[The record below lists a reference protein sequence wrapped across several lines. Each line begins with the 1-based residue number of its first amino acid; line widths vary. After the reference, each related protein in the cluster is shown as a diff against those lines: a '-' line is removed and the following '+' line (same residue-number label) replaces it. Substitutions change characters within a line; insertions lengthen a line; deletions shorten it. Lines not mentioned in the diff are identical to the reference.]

1 MMSVGWVRLALNS
14 SSSSWPS
21 CLCLPLTTVGRLLEK
36 WWLATLRDNFKVHN
50 FLCLLRGFYSINK
63 NIVFLFTA
71 SPEVGLWAWSRQCTL
86 STCSGCLTLSNP
98 FCRQEFS
105 LSWLVSVAVGLSCC
119 VFNWS
124 FRFLTVHCLVGGN
137 FFVTRSFVTFLCNR
151 GFSSISFFKVSYF
164 MCVHECHS
172 VRESENSCGVGSP
185 PRGPWGLN
193 SGG

>member
-1 MMSVGWVRLALNS
+1 MLRYLVLWRLKEFCVYYMISVGWVRLALNS

-21 CLCLPLTTVGRLLEK
+21 CLRLPLTTVGRLLEK

-98 FCRQEFS
+98 FVGRSS
-105 LSWLVSVAVGLSCC
+105 LSHGWSQLLLVSVAV
-119 VFNWS
+119 
-124 FRFLTVHCLVGGN
+124 FLTGVLD
-137 FFVTRSFVTFLCNR
+137 FLLYT
-151 GFSSISFFKVSYF
+151 V
-164 MCVHECHS
+164 
-172 VRESENSCGVGSP
+172 
-185 PRGPWGLN
+185 W
-193 SGG
+193 

>member
-1 MMSVGWVRLALNS
+1 MSLE
-14 SSSSWPS
+14 P
-21 CLCLPLTTVGRLLEK
+21 TVHSEHLL
-36 WWLATLRDNFKVHN
+36 WLSH
-50 FLCLLRGFYSINK
+50 
-63 NIVFLFTA
+63 
-71 SPEVGLWAWSRQCTL
+71 
-86 STCSGCLTLSNP
+86 P